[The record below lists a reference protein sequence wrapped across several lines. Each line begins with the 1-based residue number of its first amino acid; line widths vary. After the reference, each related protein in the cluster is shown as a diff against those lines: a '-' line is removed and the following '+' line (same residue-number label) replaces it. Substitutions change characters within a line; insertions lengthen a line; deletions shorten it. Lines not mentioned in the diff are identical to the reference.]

1 MRVLLVED
9 DKALR
14 RATAAQ
20 LRSADYLVDEA
31 AGGEDGAYYLAEGG
45 YDAVLLDRMLPGR
58 DGLALLREMRGRGD
72 ETPVLLL
79 TALDAV
85 GDRVDGLDAGADDYL
100 AKPFDMRE
108 LLARLRALCRRSGA
122 AAPVLRYGD
131 VCFSPAS
138 LTLTG
143 GLGACTLA
151 RKEGELLEYLLRQ
164 NGEAAPRHAILARLW
179 GAGSGAADANLD
191 SYAYYVRRRL
201 AAVSRRVRLATVRG
215 VGYRLTDA
223 EAEP

>member
-1 MRVLLVED
+1 MRILLVED

-14 RATAAQ
+14 RAVAAQ
-20 LRSADYLVDEA
+20 LRGAEHLVDEA
-31 AGGEDGAYYLAEGG
+31 ATGGDGAYYLAEGG

-58 DGLALLREMRGRGD
+58 DGLSLLREMRGRGD

-108 LLARLRALCRRSGA
+108 LLARLRALCRRTGA
-122 AAPVLRYGD
+122 AAPVLQYGD
-131 VCFSPAS
+131 VRFSPAS

-143 GLGACTLA
+143 ELGACTLA
-151 RKEGELLEYLLRQ
+151 RKEGELLEYLMRQ
-164 NGEAAPRHAILARLW
+164 NGEAASRHAILARLW

-201 AAVSRRVRLATVRG
+201 AAVSRRVRLATGRG
-215 VGYRLTDA
+215 VGYRLTDG
-223 EAEP
+223 EDGT